1 MDAVCSPSILRA
13 CGRSV
18 EETEVQRIGKRVA
31 KREAT
36 VAEAWWFYVM
46 SELHGAW
53 KAMPEG
59 WDYRK
64 TKAADVPF

>member
-1 MDAVCSPSILRA
+1 M
-13 CGRSV
+13 
-18 EETEVQRIGKRVA
+18 EETEVQRVGRRVA